1 MKTLITSSLGLYLL
15 LTALAPLAATPA
27 APTFE
32 ELDVNSDGYI
42 SKQEA
47 KVYKDLTKKWA
58 KVDTNKDGRADIDEF
73 TRFESTGRFEPP
85 EDSETPELGAAPM

>member
-15 LTALAPLAATPA
+15 LTALAALAATPV
-27 APTFE
+27 PTFE
-32 ELDVNSDGYI
+32 GLDINSDGYI

-47 KVYKDLTKKWA
+47 KAYKEMSKKWA